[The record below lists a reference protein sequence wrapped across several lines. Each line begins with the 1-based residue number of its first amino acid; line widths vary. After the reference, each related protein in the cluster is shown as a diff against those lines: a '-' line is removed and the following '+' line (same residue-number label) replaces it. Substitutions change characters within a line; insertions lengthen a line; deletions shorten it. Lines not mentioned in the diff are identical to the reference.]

1 MKNVAVTFLVLKSI
15 IQVHLVLGKGLHVTR
30 TNYSA
35 RKVAK
40 KIKNIIKSEVCK
52 PSLHHR
58 EKYLTTL
65 EVRGKLLSVTRVRV
79 FNTWSKELH
88 RSFNKNFF
96 RLSN

>member
-1 MKNVAVTFLVLKSI
+1 MKNVAVTFFVLKSI

-40 KIKNIIKSEVCK
+40 KIKNIKSEVCK